1 MAEEIIFGFDSS
13 TAERLKR
20 MAGSAESS
28 IQSGSPKDVPAGAT
42 AVFGRVSTAAAS
54 GSTSTPTVGEF
65 KVRDI
70 GLAGE
75 TTSLSTQTYKFVNPH
90 EGVEFLV
97 DEDIVLVDTG
107 QSWIP
112 VVPSANQANG
122 VGHGT
127 LPSAIDTTDATVTV
141 NLAATSPL
149 DPSTTI
155 TATNW
160 AEIAADAGAKAVVQK
175 TGTTWTL
182 IQISC

>member
-1 MAEEIIFGFDSS
+1 MTQPEVVGFSPDLAVKIADLVRQTQGEQVSVPSGGVAHMAI
-13 TAERLKR
+13 
-20 MAGSAESS
+20 
-28 IQSGSPKDVPAGAT
+28 
-42 AVFGRVSTAAAS
+42 FGRVSVAAS
-54 GSTSTPTVGEF
+54 SGSVSTPTTGKF
-65 KVRDI
+65 KPRDI
-70 GLAGE
+70 GLAGDV
-75 TTSLSTQTYKFVNPH
+75 SNLSTEEIEFVNPH